1 MTLRRSAL
9 ARVTKRP
16 SSERRSSLAC
26 RDSRRQPPVPRAR
39 RAAMRP
45 FSTDADALVCLNNR
59 EFVVSALQGDDEG
72 GPFRVDGREPHET
85 RASAD
90 KLSIKL
96 GPVEG
101 VCVVRLGNTIACAS
115 TTGALEKPTSG
126 GASSEGSL
134 RVDVDFSS
142 GACEGFAKDGR
153 ASQKTRQR
161 AKDLGALLER
171 GLKEARAVDVESLC
185 VLAGKRVWV
194 ITCSVTILAHDGN
207 LAGAASLAACGS
219 LMTYRRPECAVDPN
233 SGMVTVHGM
242 DDREA
247 IPLNM
252 HHFPIA
258 STYCFFDEVPGLA
271 VADPTL
277 EEEITADSSLVVV
290 VNTHE
295 EVCAISKSGAGVR
308 GECVKGCVRASSRTA
323 KAWTELL
330 KEAAAEFE
338 ANRLANK
345 VRTHYEGY
353 NDAPD
358 DDYLLDAFYK
368 PGDELNF
375 EADADAKEEDEPQS
389 DSAEDEESDDD
400 DDDGVDAADGDE
412 TMREVDDVATKKG
425 KTSAKP
431 SKRKEP
437 IEESDEETKFCEDDD
452 IDALFEKAEKKKKKT
467 LASWDDLPGDAD
479 DLSKALKPRKKLK
492 SLKKSKKTGKK

>member
-1 MTLRRSAL
+1 MEPDDET
-9 ARVTKRP
+9 
-16 SSERRSSLAC
+16 
-26 RDSRRQPPVPRAR
+26 
-39 RAAMRP
+39 
-45 FSTDADALVCLNNR
+45 TDADALVCLNNR

-425 KTSAKP
+425 KTSTKP

>member
-1 MTLRRSAL
+1 
-9 ARVTKRP
+9 
-16 SSERRSSLAC
+16 
-26 RDSRRQPPVPRAR
+26 
-39 RAAMRP
+39 
-45 FSTDADALVCLNNR
+45 
-59 EFVVSALQGDDEG
+59 
-72 GPFRVDGREPHET
+72 
-85 RASAD
+85 
-90 KLSIKL
+90 
-96 GPVEG
+96 
-101 VCVVRLGNTIACAS
+101 
-115 TTGALEKPTSG
+115 
-126 GASSEGSL
+126 
-134 RVDVDFSS
+134 
-142 GACEGFAKDGR
+142 
-153 ASQKTRQR
+153 
-161 AKDLGALLER
+161 
-171 GLKEARAVDVESLC
+171 
-185 VLAGKRVWV
+185 
-194 ITCSVTILAHDGN
+194 
-207 LAGAASLAACGS
+207 
-219 LMTYRRPECAVDPN
+219 
-233 SGMVTVHGM
+233 M

-400 DDDGVDAADGDE
+400 DDGVDAADGDE

-425 KTSAKP
+425 KTSTKP